1 MGINRKKLFSPYIH
15 SFMNSIWYTMSQ
27 TLKTLDKQCS
37 LFVCR
42 WDGKEILPFHIII
55 LSWTDSINSNI
66 FFRSST
72 MKTSKIISIAL
83 VSLTLEATVEID
95 LSSEPVGRC
104 TIRYLISSCQR
115 ISKHIDKK
123 RSLLQTALFFEFTVK
138 L

>member
-1 MGINRKKLFSPYIH
+1 
-15 SFMNSIWYTMSQ
+15 
-27 TLKTLDKQCS
+27 
-37 LFVCR
+37 
-42 WDGKEILPFHIII
+42 
-55 LSWTDSINSNI
+55 
-66 FFRSST
+66 
-72 MKTSKIISIAL
+72 MKTSKYISIAL
-83 VSLTLEATVEID
+83 VSLTLAATVEID